1 MTNLREAA
9 YMIAAILFIVGVMR
23 LRNPA
28 TARSG
33 NLTAAVGMVIAVAFT
48 LIGAPIT
55 NVILLLATAIVGA
68 VIGAYSA
75 RSVRMTAMPQ
85 MVAVFNGMGGG
96 AAALIALAEALH
108 ALAHASYPGLSE
120 AVPGLFD
127 MLVGSVSFTGS
138 VIAFLKLQEW
148 ITGRPKSFRGQNIV
162 NAILLVLLV
171 LVGVAVLIVP
181 TPSTK
186 LLLDWILIVGS
197 MVLGVSIVMPVGGAD
212 MPVIIAL
219 LNAFTGIAAAAAGFV
234 LQNDVLIVAGA
245 LVGSSGTILTLIMSR
260 AMNRSIFNVLFS
272 AFGAT
277 VTATGSSERG
287 EIHPT
292 NAEEVS
298 MLCAYAQR
306 VVIVPGYGLA
316 VARAQQECKDLM
328 DALVARGVDVR
339 FAIHPVAGR
348 MPGHM
353 NVLLAEANVP
363 YDRLYDMEDIN
374 PEFERT
380 DVVLVIGA
388 NDVVNPDARE
398 NPGSPIY
405 GMPIL
410 NVDRAKTVIVNKRSM
425 ASGFAGIDNPLF
437 FLPNTMMYFGD
448 AKGALQQLLLA
459 LKEAA

>member
-1 MTNLREAA
+1 MV
-9 YMIAAILFIVGVMR
+9 AAILFIVGVMR

-28 TARSG
+28 TARGG
-33 NLTAAVGMVIAVAFT
+33 NILAAIGMLIAVAFT
-48 LIGAPIT
+48 VIGASVG
-55 NVILLLATAIVGA
+55 NLILLIIVFVVGA
-68 VIGAYSA
+68 VIGTYSSRA
-75 RSVRMTAMPQ
+75 VKMTAMPQ
-85 MVAVFNGMGGG
+85 MVAAFNGMGGG
-96 AAALIALAEALH
+96 AAAMIALSEALQ
-108 ALAHASYPGLSE
+108 ALGHGSYPGLSQ
-120 AVPGLFD
+120 AIPGLFD
-127 MLVGSVSFTGS
+127 MLVGSISFSGS
-138 VIAFLKLQEW
+138 IIAFLKLQEW
-148 ITGRPKSFRGQNIV
+148 MPSRAMSFKGQNAV
-162 NAILLVLLV
+162 NAVV
-171 LVGVAVLIVP
+171 LVVLVILAIAILIVP
-181 TPSTK
+181 SGDR
-186 LLLDWILIVGS
+186 LVMDWILIAGS
-197 MVLGVSIVMPVGGAD
+197 LVLGVSFVVPVGGAD

-272 AFGAT
+272 AFGSK
-277 VTATGSSERG
+277 VTATGTSERG

-292 NAEEVS
+292 NAEEVA

-328 DALVARGVDVR
+328 DILSARGVDVR

-363 YDRLYDMEDIN
+363 YDKLYDMDDIN
-374 PEFERT
+374 PDFQRT

-398 NPGSPIY
+398 NPSSPIY

-410 NVDRAKTVIVNKRSM
+410 NVDQAKTVIVNKRSM
-425 ASGFAGIDNPLF
+425 AAGFAGIDNPLF
-437 FLPNTMMYFGD
+437 FKQNTKMFFGD
-448 AKGALQQLLLA
+448 AKGALQSLLSA
-459 LKEAA
+459 IKEEVA

>member
-1 MTNLREAA
+1 MSNIRDAA
-9 YMIAAILFIVGVMR
+9 YMVAAILFIVGVMR

-28 TARSG
+28 TARMG
-33 NLTAAVGMVIAVAFT
+33 NLLAAIGMLIAVVFT
-48 LIGAPIT
+48 VIGASVG
-55 NVILLLATAIVGA
+55 NVMLLLAVFIVGA
-68 VIGAYSA
+68 VIGTYSSRA
-75 RSVRMTAMPQ
+75 VKMTAMPQ
-85 MVAVFNGMGGG
+85 MVAAFNGMGGG
-96 AAALIALAEALH
+96 AAAMIALSEALQ
-108 ALAHASYPGLSE
+108 ALGHGSYPGLSQ

-127 MLVGSVSFTGS
+127 MLVGSISFSGS
-138 VIAFLKLQEW
+138 IIAFLKLQEW
-148 ITGRPKSFRGQNIV
+148 MPGRAIAFKGQNGV
-162 NAILLVLLV
+162 NAGLLILLVLL
-171 LVGVAVLIVP
+171 AIYIP
-181 TPSTK
+181 FSPSIT
-186 LLLDWILIVGS
+186 LDWILIVGS
-197 MVLGVSIVMPVGGAD
+197 VILGVSFVVPVGGAD

-272 AFGAT
+272 AFGSK
-277 VTATGSSERG
+277 VTATGTSERG

-292 NAEEVS
+292 NAEEVA

-328 DALVARGVDVR
+328 DLLTSRGVDVR

-363 YDRLYDMEDIN
+363 YDRLYDMDDIN
-374 PEFERT
+374 PEFQRT

-410 NVDRAKTVIVNKRSM
+410 NVDQAKTVIVNKRSM
-425 ASGFAGIDNPLF
+425 AAGFAGIDNPLF
-437 FLPNTMMYFGD
+437 FKQNTKMFFGD
-448 AKGALQQLLLA
+448 AKGALQSLLSA
-459 LKEAA
+459 IKEEVA

>member
-1 MTNLREAA
+1 
-9 YMIAAILFIVGVMR
+9 MIAAILFIIGVMR

-33 NLTAAVGMVIAVAFT
+33 NLLAAVGMLIAVVFT
-48 LIGAPIT
+48 VIGASVG
-55 NVILLLATAIVGA
+55 NILLLVIVFVVGA
-68 VIGAYSA
+68 VIGAYSSRA
-75 RSVRMTAMPQ
+75 VKMTAMPQ
-85 MVAVFNGMGGG
+85 MVAAFNGMGGG
-96 AAALIALAEALH
+96 AAAMIALSEALQ
-108 ALAHASYPGLSE
+108 ALGHGSYPGLSQ

-127 MLVGSVSFTGS
+127 MLVGSISFSGS
-138 VIAFLKLQEW
+138 IIAFLKLQEW
-148 ITGRPKSFRGQNIV
+148 MPSRAMSFKGQNAV
-162 NAILLVLLV
+162 NAIILIILVLL
-171 LVGVAVLIVP
+171 AIYIP
-181 TPSTK
+181 FQPSI
-186 LLLDWILIVGS
+186 LLDWILIVGS
-197 MVLGVSIVMPVGGAD
+197 VILGVMFVVPVGGAD

-272 AFGAT
+272 AFGSK
-277 VTATGSSERG
+277 VTATGTSERG

-292 NAEEVS
+292 NAEEVA

-328 DALVARGVDVR
+328 DLLSSRGVDVR

-363 YDRLYDMEDIN
+363 YDRLYDMDDIN
-374 PEFERT
+374 PEFQRT

-410 NVDRAKTVIVNKRSM
+410 NVDQAKTVIVNKRSM
-425 ASGFAGIDNPLF
+425 AAGFAGIDNPLF
-437 FLPNTMMYFGD
+437 FKQNTKMFFGD
-448 AKGALQQLLLA
+448 AKGALQSLVSA
-459 LKEAA
+459 IKEEVA

>member
-1 MTNLREAA
+1 MSSIRDAA

-33 NLTAAVGMVIAVAFT
+33 NILAAIGMVIAVLFT
-48 LIGAPIT
+48 VIGT
-55 NVILLLATAIVGA
+55 SLGNLILLIVVFLVAAAIGTYSSRA
-68 VIGAYSA
+68 VK
-75 RSVRMTAMPQ
+75 MTAMPQ
-85 MVAVFNGMGGG
+85 MVAAFNGMGGG
-96 AAALIALAEALH
+96 AAAMIALSEALQ
-108 ALAHASYPGLSE
+108 ALGHGSYPGLSQ

-127 MLVGSVSFTGS
+127 MLVGSISFSGS
-138 VIAFLKLQEW
+138 IIAFLKLQEW
-148 ITGRPKSFRGQNIV
+148 MPSRAMAFKGQNAV
-162 NAILLVLLV
+162 NAIILILLVLL
-171 LVGVAVLIVP
+171 AIYIP
-181 TPSTK
+181 FSPSI
-186 LLLDWILIVGS
+186 LLDWILIAGS
-197 MVLGVSIVMPVGGAD
+197 VILGVMFVVPVGGAD

-272 AFGAT
+272 AFGSK
-277 VTATGSSERG
+277 VTATGTSERG

-292 NAEEVS
+292 TSEEVA

-328 DALVARGVDVR
+328 DVLVARGVDVR

-363 YDRLYDMEDIN
+363 YDRLYDMDDIN
-374 PEFERT
+374 PDFPRT

-410 NVDRAKTVIVNKRSM
+410 NVDQAKTVIVNKRSM
-425 ASGFAGIDNPLF
+425 AAGFAGIDNPLF
-437 FLPNTMMYFGD
+437 FKQNTKMYFGD
-448 AKGALQQLLLA
+448 AKSALQKLLTA
-459 LKEAA
+459 IKEEVA

>member
-1 MTNLREAA
+1 
-9 YMIAAILFIVGVMR
+9 MIAAILFIVGVMR
-23 LRNPA
+23 LRTPA

-33 NLTAAVGMVIAVAFT
+33 NLLAAVGMLIAVVFT
-48 LIGAPIT
+48 VIGASVG
-55 NVILLLATAIVGA
+55 NILLLVIVFVVGA
-68 VIGAYSA
+68 VIGTYSSRA
-75 RSVRMTAMPQ
+75 VKMTAMPQ
-85 MVAVFNGMGGG
+85 MVAAFNGMGGG
-96 AAALIALAEALH
+96 AAAMIALSEALQ
-108 ALAHASYPGLSE
+108 ALGHGSYPGLSQ

-127 MLVGSVSFTGS
+127 MLVGSISFSGS
-138 VIAFLKLQEW
+138 IIAFLKLQEW
-148 ITGRPKSFRGQNIV
+148 MPSRAMSFKGQNAV
-162 NAILLVLLV
+162 NAVILIVLVLL
-171 LVGVAVLIVP
+171 AIYIP
-181 TPSTK
+181 FQPSI
-186 LLLDWILIVGS
+186 LLDWILIAGS
-197 MVLGVSIVMPVGGAD
+197 VILGVMFVVPVGGAD

-272 AFGAT
+272 AFGSK
-277 VTATGSSERG
+277 VTATGTSERG

-292 NAEEVS
+292 NAEEVA

-328 DALVARGVDVR
+328 DLLSSRGVDVR

-363 YDRLYDMEDIN
+363 YDRLYDMDDIN
-374 PEFERT
+374 PEFQRT

-410 NVDRAKTVIVNKRSM
+410 NVDQAKTVIVNKRSM
-425 ASGFAGIDNPLF
+425 AAGFAGIDNPLF
-437 FLPNTMMYFGD
+437 FKQNTKMFFGD
-448 AKGALQQLLLA
+448 AKGALQSLVSA
-459 LKEAA
+459 IKEEVA

>member
-1 MTNLREAA
+1 MSNIRDAA

-23 LRNPA
+23 LRTPA

-33 NLTAAVGMVIAVAFT
+33 NLLAAVGMLIAVVFT
-48 LIGAPIT
+48 VIGASVG
-55 NVILLLATAIVGA
+55 NILLLVIVFVVGA
-68 VIGAYSA
+68 VIGTYSSRA
-75 RSVRMTAMPQ
+75 VKMTAMPQ
-85 MVAVFNGMGGG
+85 MVAAFNGMGGG
-96 AAALIALAEALH
+96 AAAMIALSEALQ
-108 ALAHASYPGLSE
+108 ALGHGSYPGLSQ

-127 MLVGSVSFTGS
+127 MLVGSISFSGS
-138 VIAFLKLQEW
+138 IIAFLKLQEW
-148 ITGRPKSFRGQNIV
+148 MPSRAMSFKGQNAV
-162 NAILLVLLV
+162 NAVILIVLVLL
-171 LVGVAVLIVP
+171 AIYIP
-181 TPSTK
+181 FQPSI
-186 LLLDWILIVGS
+186 LLDWILIAGS
-197 MVLGVSIVMPVGGAD
+197 VILGVMFVVPVGGAD

-272 AFGAT
+272 AFGSK
-277 VTATGSSERG
+277 VTATGTSERG

-292 NAEEVS
+292 NAEEVV

-328 DALVARGVDVR
+328 DLLSSRGVDVR

-363 YDRLYDMEDIN
+363 YDKLYDMDDIN
-374 PEFERT
+374 PDFQRT

-410 NVDRAKTVIVNKRSM
+410 NVDQAKTVIVNKRSM
-425 ASGFAGIDNPLF
+425 AAGFAGIDNPLF
-437 FLPNTMMYFGD
+437 FKQNTKMFFGD
-448 AKGALQQLLLA
+448 AKGALQSLVSA
-459 LKEAA
+459 IKEEVA

>member
-1 MTNLREAA
+1 
-9 YMIAAILFIVGVMR
+9 MIAAILFIVGVMR

-28 TARSG
+28 TARTG
-33 NLTAAVGMVIAVAFT
+33 NIMAAIGMLVAVAFT
-48 LIGAPIT
+48 MIGT
-55 NVILLLATAIVGA
+55 SLGNLILLIVVFLVAAAIGTYSSRA
-68 VIGAYSA
+68 VK
-75 RSVRMTAMPQ
+75 MTAMPQ
-85 MVAVFNGMGGG
+85 MVAAFNGMGGG
-96 AAALIALAEALH
+96 AAAMIALSEALQ
-108 ALAHASYPGLSE
+108 ALGHGSYPGLSQ

-127 MLVGSVSFTGS
+127 MLVGSISFSGS
-138 VIAFLKLQEW
+138 IIAFLKLQEW
-148 ITGRPKSFRGQNIV
+148 MPTRAMAFKGQNAV
-162 NAILLVLLV
+162 NAVILAALVLLAIAIPI
-171 LVGVAVLIVP
+171 VGVGDRLA
-181 TPSTK
+181 
-186 LLLDWILIVGS
+186 LDWILIAGS
-197 MVLGVSIVMPVGGAD
+197 VLLGVSFVVPVGGAD

-272 AFGAT
+272 AFGSK
-277 VTATGSSERG
+277 VTATGTSERG

-292 NAEEVS
+292 SSEEVA

-328 DALVARGVDVR
+328 DVLTARGVDVR

-363 YDRLYDMEDIN
+363 YDRLYDMDDIN
-374 PEFERT
+374 PEFQRT

-398 NPGSPIY
+398 NPSSPIY

-410 NVDRAKTVIVNKRSM
+410 NVDQAKTVIVNKRSM
-425 ASGFAGIDNPLF
+425 AAGFAGIDNPLF
-437 FLPNTMMYFGD
+437 FKQNTKMYFGD
-448 AKGALQQLLLA
+448 AKGALQNLLTA
-459 LKEAA
+459 IKEEVA

>member
-1 MTNLREAA
+1 MSNIRDAA
-9 YMIAAILFIVGVMR
+9 YMIAAILFIIGVMR

-33 NLTAAVGMVIAVAFT
+33 NLLAAVGMLIAVVFT
-48 LIGAPIT
+48 VIGASVG
-55 NVILLLATAIVGA
+55 NILLLVIVFVVGA
-68 VIGAYSA
+68 VIGAYSSRA
-75 RSVRMTAMPQ
+75 VKMTAMPQ
-85 MVAVFNGMGGG
+85 MVAAFNGMGGG
-96 AAALIALAEALH
+96 AAAMIALSEALQ
-108 ALAHASYPGLSE
+108 ALGHGSYPGLSQ

-127 MLVGSVSFTGS
+127 MLVGSISFSGS
-138 VIAFLKLQEW
+138 IIAFLKLQEW
-148 ITGRPKSFRGQNIV
+148 MPSRAMSFKGQNAV
-162 NAILLVLLV
+162 NAIILIILVLL
-171 LVGVAVLIVP
+171 AIYIP
-181 TPSTK
+181 FQPSI
-186 LLLDWILIVGS
+186 LLDWILIVGS
-197 MVLGVSIVMPVGGAD
+197 VILGVMFVVPVGGAD

-272 AFGAT
+272 AFGSK
-277 VTATGSSERG
+277 VTATGTSERG

-292 NAEEVS
+292 NAEEVA

-328 DALVARGVDVR
+328 DLLSSRGVDVR

-363 YDRLYDMEDIN
+363 YDRLYDMDDIN
-374 PEFERT
+374 PEFQRT

-410 NVDRAKTVIVNKRSM
+410 NVDQAKTVIVNKRSM
-425 ASGFAGIDNPLF
+425 AAGFAGIDNPLF
-437 FLPNTMMYFGD
+437 FKQNTKMFFGD
-448 AKGALQQLLLA
+448 AKGALQSLVSA
-459 LKEAA
+459 IKEEVA

>member
-1 MTNLREAA
+1 MSNIRDAA
-9 YMIAAILFIVGVMR
+9 YMVAAILFIVGVMR

-28 TARSG
+28 TARMG
-33 NLTAAVGMVIAVAFT
+33 NLLAAIGMLIAVVFT
-48 LIGAPIT
+48 VIGASVG
-55 NVILLLATAIVGA
+55 NVILLLAVFIVGA
-68 VIGAYSA
+68 VIGTYSSRA
-75 RSVRMTAMPQ
+75 VKMTAMPQ
-85 MVAVFNGMGGG
+85 MVAAFNGMGGG
-96 AAALIALAEALH
+96 AAAMIALSEALQ
-108 ALAHASYPGLSE
+108 ALGHGSYPGLSQ

-127 MLVGSVSFTGS
+127 MLVGSISFSGS
-138 VIAFLKLQEW
+138 IIAFLKLQEW
-148 ITGRPKSFRGQNIV
+148 MPGRAIAFKGQNGV
-162 NAILLVLLV
+162 NAGLLILLVLL
-171 LVGVAVLIVP
+171 AIYIP
-181 TPSTK
+181 FSPSIT
-186 LLLDWILIVGS
+186 LDWILIVGS
-197 MVLGVSIVMPVGGAD
+197 VILGVSFVVPVGGAD

-272 AFGAT
+272 AFGSK
-277 VTATGSSERG
+277 VTATGTSERG

-292 NAEEVS
+292 NAEEVA

-328 DALVARGVDVR
+328 DLLTSRGVDVR

-363 YDRLYDMEDIN
+363 YDRLYDMDDIN
-374 PEFERT
+374 PEFQRT

-410 NVDRAKTVIVNKRSM
+410 NVDQAKTVIVNKRSM
-425 ASGFAGIDNPLF
+425 AAGFAGIDNPLF
-437 FLPNTMMYFGD
+437 FKQNTKMFFGD
-448 AKGALQQLLLA
+448 AKGALQSLLSA
-459 LKEAA
+459 IKEEVA

>member
-1 MTNLREAA
+1 
-9 YMIAAILFIVGVMR
+9 MIAAILFIVGVMR
-23 LRNPA
+23 LRTPA

-33 NLTAAVGMVIAVAFT
+33 NLLAALGMLIAVVFT
-48 LIGAPIT
+48 VIGASVG
-55 NVILLLATAIVGA
+55 NILLLVIVFVVGA
-68 VIGAYSA
+68 VIGTYSSRA
-75 RSVRMTAMPQ
+75 VKMTAMPQ
-85 MVAVFNGMGGG
+85 MVAAFNGMGGG
-96 AAALIALAEALH
+96 AAAMIALSEALQ
-108 ALAHASYPGLSE
+108 ALGHGSYPGLSQ

-127 MLVGSVSFTGS
+127 MLVGSISFSGS
-138 VIAFLKLQEW
+138 IIAFLKLQEW
-148 ITGRPKSFRGQNIV
+148 MPSRAMSFKGQNAV
-162 NAILLVLLV
+162 NAVILIVLVLL
-171 LVGVAVLIVP
+171 AIYIP
-181 TPSTK
+181 FQPSI
-186 LLLDWILIVGS
+186 LLDWILIVGS
-197 MVLGVSIVMPVGGAD
+197 VILGVMFVVPVGGAD

-272 AFGAT
+272 AFGSK
-277 VTATGSSERG
+277 VTATGTSERG

-292 NAEEVS
+292 NAEEVA

-328 DALVARGVDVR
+328 DLLSSRGVDVR

-363 YDRLYDMEDIN
+363 YDRLYDMDDIN
-374 PEFERT
+374 PEFQRT

-410 NVDRAKTVIVNKRSM
+410 NVDQAKTVIVNKRSM
-425 ASGFAGIDNPLF
+425 AAGFAGIDNPLF
-437 FLPNTMMYFGD
+437 FKQNTKMFFGD
-448 AKGALQQLLLA
+448 AKGALQSLVSA
-459 LKEAA
+459 IKEEVA

>member
-1 MTNLREAA
+1 MTSVREAA
-9 YMIAAILFIVGVMR
+9 YMVAAILFIIGVMR

-33 NLTAAVGMVIAVAFT
+33 NLAAAIGMVIAVAFT
-48 LIGAPIT
+48 LIGASIE
-55 NVILLLATAIVGA
+55 NVLLLIVMVIVGA
-68 VIGAYSA
+68 IIGAYSA
-75 RSVRMTAMPQ
+75 RAVKMTAMPQ

-96 AAALIALAEALH
+96 AAALIALSEALH
-108 ALAHASYPGLSE
+108 ALAHGSYPGLAE

-127 MLVGSVSFTGS
+127 MLVGSISFTGS

-148 ITGRPKSFRGQNIV
+148 ISGRAKAFPGQNVV
-162 NAILLVLLV
+162 NAIFLILLVA
-171 LVGVAVLIVP
+171 VAVAVPIVP
-181 TPSTK
+181 DAGAK
-186 LLLDWILIVGS
+186 LILDWVLIAGS
-197 MVLGVSIVMPVGGAD
+197 LVLGVSFVMPVGGAD

-245 LVGSSGTILTLIMSR
+245 LVGSSGTILTLIMSK

-272 AFGAT
+272 AFGSK
-277 VTATGSSERG
+277 VTAKGASERG

-292 NAEEVS
+292 NSEEVS

-363 YDRLYDMEDIN
+363 YDRLYDMDDIN
-374 PEFERT
+374 PEFQRT
-380 DVVLVIGA
+380 DVVLIIGA
-388 NDVVNPDARE
+388 NDVVNPDARL

-410 NVDRAKTVIVNKRSM
+410 NVDQAKAVIVNKRSM
-425 ASGFAGIDNPLF
+425 AAGFAGIDNPLF
-437 FLPNTMMYFGD
+437 FMPNTMMYFGD
-448 AKGALQQLLLA
+448 AKGALQQLLQA

>member
-1 MTNLREAA
+1 MTNVREAA
-9 YMIAAILFIVGVMR
+9 YIIAAILFIVGVMR
-23 LRNPA
+23 LRTPA

-33 NLTAAVGMVIAVAFT
+33 NIMAAIGMVIAVIFT
-48 LIGAPIT
+48 VIGT
-55 NVILLLATAIVGA
+55 SLGNLILLIVVFLVAAAIGTYSSRA
-68 VIGAYSA
+68 VK
-75 RSVRMTAMPQ
+75 MTAMPQ
-85 MVAVFNGMGGG
+85 MVAAFNGMGGG
-96 AAALIALAEALH
+96 AAAMIALSEALQ
-108 ALAHASYPGLSE
+108 ALGHGTYPGLSQ

-127 MLVGSVSFTGS
+127 MLVGSISFSGS
-138 VIAFLKLQEW
+138 IIAFLKLQEW
-148 ITGRPKSFRGQNIV
+148 MPTRAIAFKGQNAV
-162 NAILLVLLV
+162 NAVILVVLVLLAIAIPI
-171 LVGVAVLIVP
+171 VGVGDRLA
-181 TPSTK
+181 
-186 LLLDWILIVGS
+186 LDWILIAGS
-197 MVLGVSIVMPVGGAD
+197 VLLGVSFVVPVGGAD

-234 LQNDVLIVAGA
+234 LQNDVLIVGGA

-272 AFGAT
+272 AFGSK
-277 VTATGSSERG
+277 VTATGTSERG

-292 NAEEVS
+292 TSEEVA

-328 DALVARGVDVR
+328 DVLVARGVDVR

-374 PEFERT
+374 PDFPRT

-410 NVDRAKTVIVNKRSM
+410 NVDQAKTVIVNKRSM
-425 ASGFAGIDNPLF
+425 AAGFAGIDNPLF
-437 FLPNTMMYFGD
+437 FKQNTKMYFGD
-448 AKGALQQLLLA
+448 AKSALQNLLA
-459 LKEAA
+459 AIKEEVA

>member
-1 MTNLREAA
+1 MSNIRDAA

-23 LRNPA
+23 LRTPA

-33 NLTAAVGMVIAVAFT
+33 NLLAAVGMLIAVVFT
-48 LIGAPIT
+48 VIGASVG
-55 NVILLLATAIVGA
+55 NVVLLLVVFIVGA
-68 VIGAYSA
+68 IIGTYSSRA
-75 RSVRMTAMPQ
+75 VKMTAMPQ
-85 MVAVFNGMGGG
+85 MVAAFNGMGGG
-96 AAALIALAEALH
+96 AAAMIALSEALQ
-108 ALAHASYPGLSE
+108 ALGHGSYPGLSQ

-127 MLVGSVSFTGS
+127 MLVGSISFSGS
-138 VIAFLKLQEW
+138 IIAFLKLQEW
-148 ITGRPKSFRGQNIV
+148 MPSRAMAFKGQNAV
-162 NAILLVLLV
+162 NAIILILLVAL
-171 LVGVAVLIVP
+171 AVYIP
-181 TPSTK
+181 FSPSI
-186 LLLDWILIVGS
+186 LLDWILIAGS
-197 MVLGVSIVMPVGGAD
+197 VILGVMFVVPVGGAD

-245 LVGSSGTILTLIMSR
+245 LVGSSGTILTLIMSK

-272 AFGAT
+272 AFGSK
-277 VTATGSSERG
+277 VTATGTSERG

-292 NAEEVS
+292 NAEEVG

-328 DALVARGVDVR
+328 DLLGSRGVDVR

-363 YDRLYDMEDIN
+363 YDHLYDMDDIN
-374 PEFERT
+374 PDFPRT

-398 NPGSPIY
+398 NPSSPIY

-410 NVDRAKTVIVNKRSM
+410 NVDQAKTVVVNKRSM
-425 ASGFAGIDNPLF
+425 AAGFAGIDNPLF
-437 FLPNTMMYFGD
+437 FKQNTKMFFGD
-448 AKGALQQLLLA
+448 AKGALQSLISA
-459 LKEAA
+459 IKDVD

>member
-1 MTNLREAA
+1 MSNIRDAA

-23 LRNPA
+23 LRTPA

-33 NLTAAVGMVIAVAFT
+33 NLLAAVGMLIAVVFT
-48 LIGAPIT
+48 VIGASVG
-55 NVILLLATAIVGA
+55 NILLLVIVFVVGA
-68 VIGAYSA
+68 VIGTYSSRA
-75 RSVRMTAMPQ
+75 VKMTAMPQ
-85 MVAVFNGMGGG
+85 MVAAFNGMGGG
-96 AAALIALAEALH
+96 AAAMIALSEALQ
-108 ALAHASYPGLSE
+108 ALGHGSYPGLSQ

-127 MLVGSVSFTGS
+127 MLVGSISFSGS
-138 VIAFLKLQEW
+138 IIAFLKLQEW
-148 ITGRPKSFRGQNIV
+148 MPSRAMSFKGQNAV
-162 NAILLVLLV
+162 NAVILIVLVLL
-171 LVGVAVLIVP
+171 AIYIP
-181 TPSTK
+181 FQPSI
-186 LLLDWILIVGS
+186 LLDWILIAGS
-197 MVLGVSIVMPVGGAD
+197 VILGVMFVVPVGGAD

-272 AFGAT
+272 AFGSK
-277 VTATGSSERG
+277 VTATGTSERG

-292 NAEEVS
+292 NAEEVA

-328 DALVARGVDVR
+328 DLLSSRGVDVR

-363 YDRLYDMEDIN
+363 YDRLYDMDDIN
-374 PEFERT
+374 PEFQRT

-410 NVDRAKTVIVNKRSM
+410 NVDQAKTVIVNKRSM
-425 ASGFAGIDNPLF
+425 AAGFAGIDNPLF
-437 FLPNTMMYFGD
+437 FKQNTKMFFGD
-448 AKGALQQLLLA
+448 AKGALQSLVSA
-459 LKEAA
+459 IKEEVA

>member
-1 MTNLREAA
+1 MSAQLREAP
-9 YMIAAILFIVGVMR
+9 AAL
-23 LRNPA
+23 PA
-28 TARSG
+28 AGAVVRERPAWRRT
-33 NLTAAVGMVIAVAFT
+33 LTPQLVA
-48 LIGAPIT
+48 
-55 NVILLLATAIVGA
+55 GA
-68 VIGAYSA
+68 VI
-75 RSVRMTAMPQ
+75 
-85 MVAVFNGMGGG
+85 
-96 AAALIALAEALH
+96 LI
-108 ALAHASYPGLSE
+108 
-120 AVPGLFD
+120 V
-127 MLVGSVSFTGS
+127 
-138 VIAFLKLQEW
+138 
-148 ITGRPKSFRGQNIV
+148 
-162 NAILLVLLV
+162 LVLL
-171 LVGVAVLIVP
+171 AIYIP
-181 TPSTK
+181 FQPSI
-186 LLLDWILIVGS
+186 LLDWILIVGS
-197 MVLGVSIVMPVGGAD
+197 VILGVIFVVPVGGAD

-272 AFGAT
+272 AFGSK
-277 VTATGSSERG
+277 VTATGTSERG

-292 NAEEVS
+292 NAEEVA

-328 DALVARGVDVR
+328 DLLSSRGVDVR

-363 YDRLYDMEDIN
+363 YDRLYDMDDIN
-374 PEFERT
+374 PEFQRT

-388 NDVVNPDARE
+388 SDVVNPDARE

-410 NVDRAKTVIVNKRSM
+410 NVDQAKTVIVNKRSM
-425 ASGFAGIDNPLF
+425 AAGFAGIDNPLF
-437 FLPNTMMYFGD
+437 FKQNTKMFFGD
-448 AKGALQQLLLA
+448 AKGALQSLVSA
-459 LKEAA
+459 IKEEVA

>member
-1 MTNLREAA
+1 MSNIRDAA
-9 YMIAAILFIVGVMR
+9 YMVAAILFIVGVMR

-28 TARSG
+28 TARMG
-33 NLTAAVGMVIAVAFT
+33 NLLASIGMLIAVVFT
-48 LIGAPIT
+48 VIGASVG
-55 NVILLLATAIVGA
+55 NVMLLLAVFIVGA
-68 VIGAYSA
+68 VIGTYSSRA
-75 RSVRMTAMPQ
+75 VKMTAMPQ
-85 MVAVFNGMGGG
+85 MVAAFNGMGGG
-96 AAALIALAEALH
+96 AAAMIALSEALQ
-108 ALAHASYPGLSE
+108 ALGHGSYPGLSQ

-127 MLVGSVSFTGS
+127 MLVGSISFSGS
-138 VIAFLKLQEW
+138 IIAFLKLQEW
-148 ITGRPKSFRGQNIV
+148 MPGRAIAFKGQNGV
-162 NAILLVLLV
+162 NAGLLILLVLL
-171 LVGVAVLIVP
+171 AIYIP
-181 TPSTK
+181 FSPSIT
-186 LLLDWILIVGS
+186 LDWILIVGS
-197 MVLGVSIVMPVGGAD
+197 VILGVSFVVPVGGAD

-272 AFGAT
+272 AFGSK
-277 VTATGSSERG
+277 VTATGTSERG

-292 NAEEVS
+292 NAEEVA

-328 DALVARGVDVR
+328 DLLTSRGVDVR

-363 YDRLYDMEDIN
+363 YDRLYDMDDIN
-374 PEFERT
+374 PEFQRT

-410 NVDRAKTVIVNKRSM
+410 NVDQAKTVIVNKRSM
-425 ASGFAGIDNPLF
+425 AAGFAGIDNPLF
-437 FLPNTMMYFGD
+437 FKQNTKMFFGD
-448 AKGALQQLLLA
+448 AKGALQSLLSA
-459 LKEAA
+459 IKEEVA

>member
-1 MTNLREAA
+1 VTNVREAA
-9 YMIAAILFIVGVMR
+9 YIIAAILFIVGVMR
-23 LRNPA
+23 LRTPA

-33 NLTAAVGMVIAVAFT
+33 NIMAAIGMVIAVIFT
-48 LIGAPIT
+48 VIGT
-55 NVILLLATAIVGA
+55 SLGNLILLIVVFLVAAAIGTYSSRA
-68 VIGAYSA
+68 VK
-75 RSVRMTAMPQ
+75 MTAMPQ
-85 MVAVFNGMGGG
+85 MVAAFNGMGGG
-96 AAALIALAEALH
+96 AAAMIALSEALQ
-108 ALAHASYPGLSE
+108 ALGHGTYPGLSQ

-127 MLVGSVSFTGS
+127 MLVGSISFSGS
-138 VIAFLKLQEW
+138 IIAFLKLQEW
-148 ITGRPKSFRGQNIV
+148 MPTRAIAFKGQNAV
-162 NAILLVLLV
+162 NAVILVVLVLLAIAIPI
-171 LVGVAVLIVP
+171 VGVGDRLA
-181 TPSTK
+181 
-186 LLLDWILIVGS
+186 LDWILIAGS
-197 MVLGVSIVMPVGGAD
+197 VLLGVSFVVPVGGAD

-234 LQNDVLIVAGA
+234 LQNDVLIVGGA

-272 AFGAT
+272 AFGSK
-277 VTATGSSERG
+277 VTATGTSERG

-292 NAEEVS
+292 TSEEVA

-328 DALVARGVDVR
+328 DVLVARGVDVR

-374 PEFERT
+374 PDFPRT

-410 NVDRAKTVIVNKRSM
+410 NVDQAKTVIVNKRSM
-425 ASGFAGIDNPLF
+425 AAGFAGIDNPLF
-437 FLPNTMMYFGD
+437 FKQNTKMYFGD
-448 AKGALQQLLLA
+448 AKSALQNLLA
-459 LKEAA
+459 AIKEEVA

>member
-1 MTNLREAA
+1 MTSLREAA
-9 YMIAAILFIVGVMR
+9 YMVAAILFIVGVMR

-33 NLTAAVGMVIAVAFT
+33 NQVAAAGMVIAVAFT
-48 LIGAPIT
+48 MIGSSIA
-55 NVILLLATAIVGA
+55 NVAVLLAMVVVGA
-68 VIGAYSA
+68 VIGTYSA
-75 RSVRMTAMPQ
+75 RAVKMTAMPQ

-96 AAALIALAEALH
+96 AAALIALSEALQAIGH
-108 ALAHASYPGLSE
+108 GSYPGLAE

-127 MLVGSVSFTGS
+127 MLVGSISFTGS
-138 VIAFLKLQEW
+138 IIAFMKLQEW
-148 ITGRPKSFRGQNIV
+148 ITGRAISFKGQNVV
-162 NAILLVLLV
+162 NAIILVALV
-171 LVGVAVLIVP
+171 ALAVAVPIAP
-181 TPSTK
+181 QADR
-186 LLLDWILIVGS
+186 LLLDWILIAGAL
-197 MVLGVSIVMPVGGAD
+197 VLGVSFVLPVGGAD

-272 AFGAT
+272 AFGSK
-277 VTATGSSERG
+277 VTAKGSSERG

-292 NAEEVS
+292 NAEEVG

-363 YDRLYDMEDIN
+363 YDRLYDMDDIN
-374 PEFERT
+374 PEFQRT
-380 DVVLVIGA
+380 DVVLVVGA

-410 NVDRAKTVIVNKRSM
+410 NVDQAKTVIVNKRSM
-425 ASGFAGIDNPLF
+425 AAGFAGIDNPLF
-437 FLPNTMMYFGD
+437 FKPNTMMYFGD
-448 AKGALQQLLLA
+448 AKGALQGLLQA

>member
-1 MTNLREAA
+1 VSSLREAA
-9 YMIAAILFIVGVMR
+9 YIIAAVLFIIGVMR
-23 LRNPA
+23 LRQPT

-33 NLTAAVGMVIAVAFT
+33 NLLAALGMVIAIVFT
-48 LIGAPIT
+48 VVGASVG
-55 NVILLLATAIVGA
+55 NILLLVIVFVVAAAIGTYSSRA
-68 VIGAYSA
+68 VK
-75 RSVRMTAMPQ
+75 MTAMPQ
-85 MVAVFNGMGGG
+85 MVAAFNGMGGG
-96 AAALIALAEALH
+96 AAAVIALSEAMQ
-108 ALAHASYPGLSE
+108 ALGHGTYPGLSQ
-120 AVPGLFD
+120 AIPGLFD
-127 MLVGSVSFTGS
+127 MLVGSISFAGS
-138 VIAFLKLQEW
+138 IIAFLKLQEW
-148 ITGRPKSFRGQNIV
+148 MTSRAVSFKGQNAV
-162 NAILLVLLV
+162 NAIILIALVV
-171 LVGVAVLIVP
+171 LAIFIPIVP
-181 TPSTK
+181 QANR
-186 LLLDWILIVGS
+186 LALDWILIGGS
-197 MVLGVSIVMPVGGAD
+197 VVLGVMFVVPVGGAD

-272 AFGAT
+272 AFGSK
-277 VTATGSSERG
+277 VTAKGTSEKG

-292 NAEEVS
+292 NSEEVA

-328 DALVARGVDVR
+328 DVLTARGVDVR

-363 YDRLYDMEDIN
+363 YDKLYDMDDIN

-380 DVVLVIGA
+380 DVVLIIGA

-398 NPGSPIY
+398 NPASPIY

-410 NVDRAKTVIVNKRSM
+410 NVDYAKTVIVNKRSM
-425 ASGFAGIDNPLF
+425 AAGFAGIDNPLF
-437 FLPNTMMYFGD
+437 FKQNTKMYFGD
-448 AKGALQQLLLA
+448 AKTA
-459 LKEAA
+459 LKNLLTSIKEDVA

>member
-1 MTNLREAA
+1 MTSLREAA
-9 YMIAAILFIVGVMR
+9 YMVAAILFIVGVMR

-33 NLTAAVGMVIAVAFT
+33 NLIAAAGMVIAVAFT
-48 LIGAPIT
+48 MIGASIS
-55 NVILLLATAIVGA
+55 NVLLLIAMVVVGA
-68 VIGAYSA
+68 VIGTYSA
-75 RSVRMTAMPQ
+75 RAVKMTAMPQ

-96 AAALIALAEALH
+96 AAALIALSEALH
-108 ALAHASYPGLSE
+108 AISHGSYPGLAE

-127 MLVGSVSFTGS
+127 MLVGSISFAGS
-138 VIAFLKLQEW
+138 LIAFMKLQEW
-148 ITGRPKSFRGQNIV
+148 ITGRATAFKGQNIV
-162 NAILLVLLV
+162 NAVILILLVV
-171 LVGVAVLIVP
+171 LAVSVP
-181 TPSTK
+181 IAPQGDR

-197 MVLGVSIVMPVGGAD
+197 LILGVSFVMPVGGAD

-272 AFGAT
+272 AFGSK
-277 VTATGSSERG
+277 VTAKGASERG
-287 EIHPT
+287 EVHPT
-292 NAEEVS
+292 NAEEVG

-363 YDRLYDMEDIN
+363 YDRLYDMDDIN
-374 PEFERT
+374 PEFQRT
-380 DVVLVIGA
+380 DVVLIIGA

-410 NVDRAKTVIVNKRSM
+410 NVDQAKMVIVNKRSM
-425 ASGFAGIDNPLF
+425 AAGFAGIDNPLF
-437 FLPNTMMYFGD
+437 FMPNTMMYFGD
-448 AKGALQQLLLA
+448 AKGALQALLQA

>member
-1 MTNLREAA
+1 MTNIREAA

-23 LRNPA
+23 LRNPV

-33 NLTAAVGMVIAVAFT
+33 NVMAAIGMVIAVAFT
-48 LIGAPIT
+48 VIGT
-55 NVILLLATAIVGA
+55 SLGNLILLIAVFLVAAAIGTYSSRA
-68 VIGAYSA
+68 VK
-75 RSVRMTAMPQ
+75 MTAMPQ
-85 MVAVFNGMGGG
+85 MVAAFNGMGGG
-96 AAALIALAEALH
+96 AAAMIALSEALQ
-108 ALAHASYPGLSE
+108 ALGHGSYPGLSQ

-127 MLVGSVSFTGS
+127 MLVGSISFSGS
-138 VIAFLKLQEW
+138 IVAFLKLQEW
-148 ITGRPKSFRGQNIV
+148 MPSRAMAFKGQNAV
-162 NAILLVLLV
+162 NAAILIALVLLAIAIPI
-171 LVGVAVLIVP
+171 VGVGDRLA
-181 TPSTK
+181 
-186 LLLDWILIVGS
+186 LDWVLIVGS
-197 MVLGVSIVMPVGGAD
+197 VVLGVSFVVPVGGAD

-272 AFGAT
+272 AFGSK
-277 VTATGSSERG
+277 VTATGTSERG

-292 NAEEVS
+292 NSEEVA

-328 DALVARGVDVR
+328 DVLTARGVDVR

-363 YDRLYDMEDIN
+363 YDRLYDMDDIN
-374 PEFERT
+374 PDFQRT

-398 NPGSPIY
+398 NPSSPIY

-410 NVDRAKTVIVNKRSM
+410 NVDQAKTVIVNKRSM
-425 ASGFAGIDNPLF
+425 AAGFAGIDNPLF
-437 FLPNTMMYFGD
+437 FKQNTKMYFGD
-448 AKGALQQLLLA
+448 AKSALQNLLTA
-459 LKEAA
+459 IKEEVA

>member
-1 MTNLREAA
+1 VSNIRDAA

-23 LRNPA
+23 LRTPA

-33 NLTAAVGMVIAVAFT
+33 NLLAAVGMLIAVVFT
-48 LIGAPIT
+48 VIGASVG
-55 NVILLLATAIVGA
+55 NVVLLLVVFIVGA
-68 VIGAYSA
+68 IIGTYSSRA
-75 RSVRMTAMPQ
+75 VKMTAMPQ
-85 MVAVFNGMGGG
+85 MVAAFNGMGGG
-96 AAALIALAEALH
+96 AAAMIALSEALQ
-108 ALAHASYPGLSE
+108 ALGHGSYPGLSQ

-127 MLVGSVSFTGS
+127 MLVGSISFSGS
-138 VIAFLKLQEW
+138 IIAFLKLQEW
-148 ITGRPKSFRGQNIV
+148 MPSRAMAFKGQNAV
-162 NAILLVLLV
+162 NAIILILLVAL
-171 LVGVAVLIVP
+171 AVYIP
-181 TPSTK
+181 FSPSI
-186 LLLDWILIVGS
+186 LLDWILIAGS
-197 MVLGVSIVMPVGGAD
+197 VILGVMFVVPVGGAD

-245 LVGSSGTILTLIMSR
+245 LVGSSGTILTLIMSK

-272 AFGAT
+272 AFGSK
-277 VTATGSSERG
+277 VTATGTSERG

-292 NAEEVS
+292 NAEEVG

-328 DALVARGVDVR
+328 DLLGSRGVDVR

-363 YDRLYDMEDIN
+363 YDHLYDMDDIN
-374 PEFERT
+374 PDFPRT

-398 NPGSPIY
+398 NPSSPIY

-410 NVDRAKTVIVNKRSM
+410 NVDQAKTVVVNKRSM
-425 ASGFAGIDNPLF
+425 AAGFAGIDNPLF
-437 FLPNTMMYFGD
+437 FKQNTKMFFGD
-448 AKGALQQLLLA
+448 AKGALQSLISA
-459 LKEAA
+459 IKDVD